1 MSFKHMKTENRDDVN
16 KIFYLLGRRFEKLFW
31 LVLKELQG
39 QLKPYPEK
47 IRSTLSTSYSIMTL
61 KRKQIL
67 G

>member
-1 MSFKHMKTENRDDVN
+1 MYFKHMKKKHRDDVN
-16 KIFYLLGRRFEKLFW
+16 RIFYLLGRRFEKLFW

-47 IRSTLSTSYSIMTL
+47 IRSTLSTSYSMTL